1 MIIIQI
7 VDAPIIPFLSEDN
20 QREKGAEL
28 IFNGRV
34 RETEHGKKIKY
45 LEYEQYE
52 GMAKA
57 ELKII
62 AKETQ
67 KKFPITDLFCKHR
80 IGKVSV
86 GEASLHVTIW
96 SKHRRE
102 GLEAMSFFII
112 ELKTRVPIWKWA
124 ILTDGK
130 KIPSECTHQ

>member
-1 MIIIQI
+1 MIIIEI
-7 VDAPIIPFLSEDN
+7 VDAPVVPFISDDN
-20 QREKGAEL
+20 QKEKGAEL

-52 GMAKA
+52 GMAED

-67 KKFPITDLFCKHR
+67 KKFPIKDLFCKHR

-96 SKHRRE
+96 SKHRKE

-112 ELKTRVPIWKWA
+112 ELKKRVPIWKWA